1 MTVNQKYCCNSNS
14 YVCNTHTGWT
24 DTSKPWFSANLQYNI
39 GQGTTIM
46 SVSSNFFFQCKVEEY
61 KICEKLTQTWRARTI
76 CLARSRGVRGHSGAA
91 FGRSLHLFAHSSA
104 LCERYMHGAKQRY
117 ALAHSGYA
125 RTKLSCV
132 QSNIFVRTQLCF
144 VPRKWQL
151 RSSLR
156 ECTRSNFLLG
166 YVIKSIKI
174 WDGRKPF
181 QDQQK

>member
-1 MTVNQKYCCNSNS
+1 MKIFCNSFDLIKIYKCLLINEIS
-14 YVCNTHTGWT
+14 TW
-24 DTSKPWFSANLQYNI
+24 A
-39 GQGTTIM
+39 QGERGAQRLRHYFIR
-46 SVSSNFFFQCKVEEY
+46 NPNCKVEEY

-104 LCERYMHGAKQRY
+104 LSERYMPGAKQRY

-144 VPRKWQL
+144 VPRK
-151 RSSLR
+151 
-156 ECTRSNFLLG
+156 
-166 YVIKSIKI
+166 
-174 WDGRKPF
+174 
-181 QDQQK
+181 